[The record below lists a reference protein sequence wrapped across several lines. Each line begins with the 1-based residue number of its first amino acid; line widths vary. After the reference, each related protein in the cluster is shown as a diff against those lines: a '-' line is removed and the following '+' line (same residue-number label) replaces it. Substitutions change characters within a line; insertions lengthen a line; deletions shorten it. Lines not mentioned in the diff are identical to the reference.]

1 MSHLEDTPQT
11 SESSV
16 PTESTPVEQQ
26 DTEPQV
32 INEEPQMT
40 SENEETQQ
48 QQTPSLNESP
58 DTSEGD
64 ACENA
69 ADDLSEQF
77 EKHMKMVEEAHGEFL
92 QKLKQ
97 KRQKHDCCHKLD
109 ATQKKLSD
117 LLQKLDAARQ
127 SAESLLHN

>member
-26 DTEPQV
+26 DT
-32 INEEPQMT
+32 EPQMT

-127 SAESLLHN
+127 SAESLLLN

>member
-26 DTEPQV
+26 DTEPQL
-32 INEEPQMT
+32 T

-58 DTSEGD
+58 DTSEAD
-64 ACENA
+64 ACDNA

-127 SAESLLHN
+127 SAESLLA